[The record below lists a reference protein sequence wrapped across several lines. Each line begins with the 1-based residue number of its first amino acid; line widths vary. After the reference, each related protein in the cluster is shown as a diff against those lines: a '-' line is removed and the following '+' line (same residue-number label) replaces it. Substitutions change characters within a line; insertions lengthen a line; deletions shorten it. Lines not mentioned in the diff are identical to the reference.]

1 MDEFQNYEKAFG
13 ALSEAY
19 KCLSKAKPKNQTEHE
34 ERLATLKT
42 RLTVMKKFIQAKK
55 YVLSVVLF
63 IYAG

>member
-42 RLTVMKKFIQAKK
+42 RLTVMKK
-55 YVLSVVLF
+55 LSL
-63 IYAG
+63 IHI